1 MSGAGGARAW
11 RGHGAGMSCSPRSL
25 RAHHTH
31 GEARRGVAQ
40 LRGVGKAR
48 HGAAQ
53 RNTEQCGA
61 AQWRS
66 AAQRGAARRGAEQFQ
81 DKVANLGRKCSQQQQ
96 FSDYSISRAINN

>member
-31 GEARRGVAQ
+31 GEARRGVAR

-53 RNTEQCGA
+53 RGTAQCGA
-61 AQWRS
+61 AQSQRDAARRS
-66 AAQRGAARRGAEQFQ
+66 TELCGAAQHRAVRRGSVAQRGTAWRGAARRGA
-81 DKVANLGRKCSQQQQ
+81 VSG
-96 FSDYSISRAINN
+96 